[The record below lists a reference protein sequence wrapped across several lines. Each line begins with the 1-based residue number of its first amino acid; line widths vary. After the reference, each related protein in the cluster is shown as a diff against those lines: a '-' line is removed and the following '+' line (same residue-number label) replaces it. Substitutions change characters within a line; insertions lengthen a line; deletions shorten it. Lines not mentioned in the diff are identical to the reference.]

1 MKIILLLTLLSV
13 YFCKYCDDTY
23 DVSGYDDCKNLE
35 VEDNSNG
42 DKYCCYAYEK
52 YKNEKGEFEEHSTC
66 MSMDEEEEKMTIQLG
81 EAAKEDEA
89 EGDYK
94 LICREETGYNEDSS
108 SIKNLTFKDK
118 NYLCIFL
125 LSFFFVL
132 F

>member
-35 VEDNSNG
+35 IQDNSNG
-42 DKYCCYAYEK
+42 DKYCCYAYQK
-52 YKNEKGEFEEHSTC
+52 IKDDNGEFEEESTC
-66 MSMDEEEEKMTIQLG
+66 ISLNEEGEKMMIK
-81 EAAKEDEA
+81 EAEEAKEEGI

-94 LICREETGYNEDSS
+94 LICREETGDNEDSS

-125 LSFFFVL
+125 FLTASE
-132 F
+132 